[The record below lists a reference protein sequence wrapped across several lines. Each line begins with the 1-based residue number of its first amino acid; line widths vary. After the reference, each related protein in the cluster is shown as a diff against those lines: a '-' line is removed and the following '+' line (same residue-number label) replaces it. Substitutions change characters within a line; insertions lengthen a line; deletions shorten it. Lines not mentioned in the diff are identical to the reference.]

1 MLVYR
6 RVGISAQEKNDGPEF
21 TTACESPGRARL
33 QNVVEQAKAI
43 RVIHD
48 LCTGC
53 IILTKCSS
61 MIIPHWQNVPNK
73 FSQQMLPASTYQPK
87 NVSPDAAPEA

>member
-61 MIIPHWQNVPNK
+61 MIIPH
-73 FSQQMLPASTYQPK
+73 
-87 NVSPDAAPEA
+87 